1 MDTQELQRIKNK
13 YDIIGNDP
21 ELNRAIEM
29 AVAVAPTDLTVLVTG
44 ESGVGKDNIPKIIHQ
59 NSLRKNAKY
68 FAVNCGAIPEG
79 TIDSELFGHEKG
91 SFTGA
96 IEARK
101 GYFEEADGGT
111 LFLDEVG
118 ELPLSSQAKLLRVLQ
133 SGEYIRV
140 GSSKVGKTDV
150 RVIAATNVDLYYAV
164 SQGKFREDLYYRLNA
179 IQIPMP
185 ALRDR
190 KSDIYLLFRK
200 FTSDFSE
207 KYGIRKVGLTHD
219 AIEMLTNYR
228 WPGNIRQLKNIAE
241 TISALESGRITPGS
255 DRCEINAETLQRY
268 IPKENGNTLPVRYGS
283 KEAISDSDKQDI
295 YRALYALNMEVS
307 NLKKILE
314 LNGLTH
320 GDRHAGQESRALPSA
335 PVTVTPDSY
344 VSKPDETWQHTRD
357 LDIDIQEPTVHVG
370 SVVSGDSMAHSQD
383 YVNSKE
389 VAFQNA
395 AENFSISQANQDLIR
410 KALEKHGGNRKKAA
424 EELGISERTLYRK
437 LPPEFRNKKTEE

>member
-1 MDTQELQRIKNK
+1 MDTQDLQKLKNK

-21 ELNRAIEM
+21 ALNRALEM

-59 NSLRKNAKY
+59 FSRRKNAKY

-140 GSSKVGKTDV
+140 GSSKVSKTDV
-150 RVIAATNVDLYYAV
+150 RVIAATNVNLMYAV
-164 SQGKFREDLYYRLNA
+164 SQGKFRADLYYRLNA
-179 IQIPMP
+179 IQITMP

-190 KSDIYLLFRK
+190 KEDIYLLFRK

-207 KYGIRKVGLTHD
+207 KYGMSKITLTHD
-219 AIEMLTNYR
+219 AIELLTKYR
-228 WPGNIRQLKNIAE
+228 WPGNIRQLQNVAN
-241 TISALESGRITPGS
+241 TVSALEGQRLAPGLT
-255 DRCEINAETLQRY
+255 RCEIDAATLSSY
-268 IPKENGNTLPVRYGS
+268 LPKEDAESMPVQYKREGS
-283 KEAISDSDKQDI
+283 TINDDEKQEI
-295 YRALYALNMEVS
+295 YKALYALNAEV
-307 NLKKILE
+307 NKLKAIVASGNFRQSAE
-314 LNGLTH
+314 PVH
-320 GDRHAGQESRALPSA
+320 DDRKTLA
-335 PVTVTPDSY
+335 PPAYDMGGSY
-344 VSKPDETWQHTRD
+344 VSKP
-357 LDIDIQEPTVHVG
+357 EP
-370 SVVSGDSMAHSQD
+370 DW
-383 YVNSKE
+383 
-389 VAFQNA
+389 A
-395 AENFSISQANQDLIR
+395 ADNQDVDVQDHREEVKEAEKLDNCSIEQAYQDMIH
-410 KALEKHGGNRKKAA
+410 KALEKYNGNRKKAA
-424 EELGISERTLYRK
+424 KELGISERTLYRK
-437 LPPEFRNKKTEE
+437 ISKDGKDAKAGE

>member
-1 MDTQELQRIKNK
+1 MDTQELQKLKNK

-21 ELNRAIEM
+21 ALNRALEM

-59 NSLRKNAKY
+59 FSRRKNAKY

-140 GSSKVGKTDV
+140 GSSKVSKTDV
-150 RVIAATNVDLYYAV
+150 RVIAATNVNLMYAV
-164 SQGKFREDLYYRLNA
+164 SQGKFRADLYYRLNA
-179 IQIPMP
+179 IQITMP

-190 KSDIYLLFRK
+190 KEDIYLLFRK

-207 KYGIRKVGLTHD
+207 KYGMSKITLTHD
-219 AIEMLTNYR
+219 AIELLTKYR
-228 WPGNIRQLKNIAE
+228 WPGNIRQLQNVAN
-241 TISALESGRITPGS
+241 TVSALEGQRLTPGLT
-255 DRCEINAETLQRY
+255 RCEVDAGTLASYLPKDEAESMPVQYKREGSTINDDE
-268 IPKENGNTLPVRYGS
+268 
-283 KEAISDSDKQDI
+283 KQEI
-295 YRALYALNMEVS
+295 YKTLYALNAEV
-307 NLKKILE
+307 NKLKAIVASGYFRQAAE
-314 LNGLTH
+314 PAH
-320 GDRHAGQESRALPSA
+320 DDRKSLA
-335 PVTVTPDSY
+335 PPAYDMGGSY
-344 VSKPDETWQHTRD
+344 VSKPEPDWAADNQD
-357 LDIDIQEPTVHVG
+357 VDIQDHREEVKEAEKLDNC
-370 SVVSGDSMAHSQD
+370 SIEQAYQD
-383 YVNSKE
+383 M
-389 VAFQNA
+389 
-395 AENFSISQANQDLIR
+395 IH
-410 KALEKHGGNRKKAA
+410 KALEKYNGNRKKAA
-424 EELGISERTLYRK
+424 KELGISERTLYRK
-437 LPPEFRNKKTEE
+437 ISRDGKDAKAGE

>member
-1 MDTQELQRIKNK
+1 MDTQDLQKLKNK

-21 ELNRAIEM
+21 ALNRALEM

-59 NSLRKNAKY
+59 FSRRKNAKY

-140 GSSKVGKTDV
+140 GSSKVSKTDV
-150 RVIAATNVDLYYAV
+150 RVIAATNVNLMYAV
-164 SQGKFREDLYYRLNA
+164 SQGKFRADLYYRLNA
-179 IQIPMP
+179 IQITMP

-190 KSDIYLLFRK
+190 KEDIYLLFRK

-207 KYGIRKVGLTHD
+207 KYGMSKITLTHD
-219 AIEMLTNYR
+219 AIELLTKYR
-228 WPGNIRQLKNIAE
+228 WPGNIRQLQNVAN
-241 TISALESGRITPGS
+241 TVSALEGQRLTPGLT
-255 DRCEINAETLQRY
+255 RCEIDAATLSSY
-268 IPKENGNTLPVRYGS
+268 LPKEDAESMPVQYKREGS
-283 KEAISDSDKQDI
+283 TINDDEKQEI
-295 YRALYALNMEVS
+295 YKALYALNAEV
-307 NLKKILE
+307 NKLKAIVASGNFRQAAEPVHDDWKTL
-314 LNGLTH
+314 
-320 GDRHAGQESRALPSA
+320 A
-335 PVTVTPDSY
+335 PPAYDMGGSY
-344 VSKPDETWQHTRD
+344 VSKP
-357 LDIDIQEPTVHVG
+357 EP
-370 SVVSGDSMAHSQD
+370 DW
-383 YVNSKE
+383 
-389 VAFQNA
+389 A
-395 AENFSISQANQDLIR
+395 ADNQDVDVQDHREEVKEAEKLDNCSIEQAYQDMIH
-410 KALEKHGGNRKKAA
+410 KALEKYNGNRKKAA
-424 EELGISERTLYRK
+424 KELGISERTLYRK
-437 LPPEFRNKKTEE
+437 ISKDGKDAKAGE

>member
-1 MDTQELQRIKNK
+1 MDTQDLQKLKNK

-21 ELNRAIEM
+21 ALNRALEM

-59 NSLRKNAKY
+59 FSRRKNAKY

-140 GSSKVGKTDV
+140 GSSKVSKTDV
-150 RVIAATNVDLYYAV
+150 RVIAATNVNLMYAV
-164 SQGKFREDLYYRLNA
+164 SQGKFRADLYYRLNA
-179 IQIPMP
+179 IQITMP

-190 KSDIYLLFRK
+190 KEDIYLLFRK

-207 KYGIRKVGLTHD
+207 KYGMSKITLTHD
-219 AIEMLTNYR
+219 AIELLTKYR
-228 WPGNIRQLKNIAE
+228 WPGNIRQLQNVAN
-241 TISALESGRITPGS
+241 TVSALEGQRLAPGLT
-255 DRCEINAETLQRY
+255 RCEVDAATLASY
-268 IPKENGNTLPVRYGS
+268 LPKEDAESMPVQYKREGS
-283 KEAISDSDKQDI
+283 TINDDEKQEI
-295 YRALYALNMEVS
+295 YKALYALNAEV
-307 NLKKILE
+307 NKLKAIVASGNFRQAAE
-314 LNGLTH
+314 PVH
-320 GDRHAGQESRALPSA
+320 DDRKSLA
-335 PVTVTPDSY
+335 PPAYDMGGSY
-344 VSKPDETWQHTRD
+344 VSKP
-357 LDIDIQEPTVHVG
+357 EP
-370 SVVSGDSMAHSQD
+370 DW
-383 YVNSKE
+383 
-389 VAFQNA
+389 A
-395 AENFSISQANQDLIR
+395 ADNQDVDVQDHREEVKEAEKLDNCSIEQAYQDMIH
-410 KALEKHGGNRKKAA
+410 KALEKYNGNRKKAA
-424 EELGISERTLYRK
+424 KELGISERTLYRK
-437 LPPEFRNKKTEE
+437 ISKDGKDAKAGE

>member
-1 MDTQELQRIKNK
+1 MDTQDLQKLKNK

-21 ELNRAIEM
+21 ALNRALEM

-59 NSLRKNAKY
+59 FSRRKNAKY

-140 GSSKVGKTDV
+140 GSSKVSKTDV
-150 RVIAATNVDLYYAV
+150 RVIAATNVNLMYAV
-164 SQGKFREDLYYRLNA
+164 SQGKFRADLYYRLNA
-179 IQIPMP
+179 IQITMP

-190 KSDIYLLFRK
+190 KEDIYLLFRK

-207 KYGIRKVGLTHD
+207 KYGMSKITLTHD
-219 AIEMLTNYR
+219 AIELLTKYR
-228 WPGNIRQLKNIAE
+228 WPGNIRQLQNVAN
-241 TISALESGRITPGS
+241 TVSALEGQRLAPGLT
-255 DRCEINAETLQRY
+255 RCEVDAGTLASYLPKDEAESMPVQYKREGSTINDDE
-268 IPKENGNTLPVRYGS
+268 
-283 KEAISDSDKQDI
+283 KQEI
-295 YRALYALNMEVS
+295 YKALYALNAEV
-307 NLKKILE
+307 NKLKAIVASG
-314 LNGLTH
+314 NFRQAADPVH
-320 GDRHAGQESRALPSA
+320 DDRKTLA
-335 PVTVTPDSY
+335 PPAYDMGGSY
-344 VSKPDETWQHTRD
+344 VSKPEPDWAADNQD
-357 LDIDIQEPTVHVG
+357 VDIQDHREEVKEAEKLDNC
-370 SVVSGDSMAHSQD
+370 SIEQAYQD
-383 YVNSKE
+383 M
-389 VAFQNA
+389 
-395 AENFSISQANQDLIR
+395 IH
-410 KALEKHGGNRKKAA
+410 KALEKYNGNRKKAA
-424 EELGISERTLYRK
+424 KELGISERTLYRK
-437 LPPEFRNKKTEE
+437 ISKDAKTGE

>member
-1 MDTQELQRIKNK
+1 MDTQDLQKLKNK

-21 ELNRAIEM
+21 ALNRALEM

-59 NSLRKNAKY
+59 FSRRKNAKY

-140 GSSKVGKTDV
+140 GSSKVSKTDV
-150 RVIAATNVDLYYAV
+150 RVIAATNVNLMYAV
-164 SQGKFREDLYYRLNA
+164 SQGKFRADLYYRLNA
-179 IQIPMP
+179 IQITMP

-190 KSDIYLLFRK
+190 KEDIYLLFRK

-207 KYGIRKVGLTHD
+207 KYGMSKITLTHD
-219 AIEMLTNYR
+219 AIELLTKYR
-228 WPGNIRQLKNIAE
+228 WPGNIRQLQNVAN
-241 TISALESGRITPGS
+241 TVSALEGQRLTPGLT
-255 DRCEINAETLQRY
+255 RCEVDAGTLASYLPKDEAESMPVQYKREGSTINDDE
-268 IPKENGNTLPVRYGS
+268 
-283 KEAISDSDKQDI
+283 KQEI
-295 YRALYALNMEVS
+295 YKALYALNAEV
-307 NLKKILE
+307 NKLKSIVASGNFRQDAE
-314 LNGLTH
+314 PVH
-320 GDRHAGQESRALPSA
+320 DDRKTLA
-335 PVTVTPDSY
+335 PPAYDMGGSY
-344 VSKPDETWQHTRD
+344 VSKPEPDWVADNQD
-357 LDIDIQEPTVHVG
+357 VDIQDHREEVKEAEKLDNC
-370 SVVSGDSMAHSQD
+370 SIEQAYQD
-383 YVNSKE
+383 M
-389 VAFQNA
+389 
-395 AENFSISQANQDLIR
+395 IH
-410 KALEKHGGNRKKAA
+410 KALEKYNGNRKKAA
-424 EELGISERTLYRK
+424 KELGISERTLYRK
-437 LPPEFRNKKTEE
+437 ISRDGKDAKAGE

>member
-1 MDTQELQRIKNK
+1 MDTQDLQKLKNK

-21 ELNRAIEM
+21 ALNRALEM

-59 NSLRKNAKY
+59 FSRRKNAKY

-140 GSSKVGKTDV
+140 GSSKVSKTDV
-150 RVIAATNVDLYYAV
+150 RVIAATNVNLMYAV
-164 SQGKFREDLYYRLNA
+164 SQGKLRADLYYRLNA
-179 IQIPMP
+179 IQITMP

-190 KSDIYLLFRK
+190 KEDIYLLFRK

-207 KYGIRKVGLTHD
+207 KYGMSKITLTHD
-219 AIEMLTNYR
+219 AIELLTKYR
-228 WPGNIRQLKNIAE
+228 WPGNIRQLQNVAN
-241 TISALESGRITPGS
+241 TVSALEGQRLAPGLT
-255 DRCEINAETLQRY
+255 RCEVDAGTLASYLPKDETESMPVQYKREGSTINDDE
-268 IPKENGNTLPVRYGS
+268 
-283 KEAISDSDKQDI
+283 KQEI
-295 YRALYALNMEVS
+295 YKALYALNAEV
-307 NLKKILE
+307 NKLKAIVASGNFRQAAE
-314 LNGLTH
+314 PAH
-320 GDRHAGQESRALPSA
+320 DDRKTLA
-335 PVTVTPDSY
+335 PPAYDMGGSY
-344 VSKPDETWQHTRD
+344 VSKPEPDWAADNQD
-357 LDIDIQEPTVHVG
+357 VDIQDHREDVKEAEKLDNC
-370 SVVSGDSMAHSQD
+370 SIEQAYQD
-383 YVNSKE
+383 M
-389 VAFQNA
+389 
-395 AENFSISQANQDLIR
+395 IH
-410 KALEKHGGNRKKAA
+410 KALEKYNGNRKKAA
-424 EELGISERTLYRK
+424 KELGISERTLYRK
-437 LPPEFRNKKTEE
+437 ISRDGKDAKAGE

>member
-1 MDTQELQRIKNK
+1 MDTQDLQKLKNK

-21 ELNRAIEM
+21 ALNRALEM

-59 NSLRKNAKY
+59 FSRRKNAKY

-140 GSSKVGKTDV
+140 GSSKVSKTDV
-150 RVIAATNVDLYYAV
+150 RVIAATNVNLMYAV
-164 SQGKFREDLYYRLNA
+164 SQGKFRADLYYRLNA
-179 IQIPMP
+179 IQITMP

-190 KSDIYLLFRK
+190 KEDLYLLFRT

-207 KYGIRKVGLTHD
+207 KYGMSKITLTHD
-219 AIEMLTNYR
+219 AIELLTKYR
-228 WPGNIRQLKNIAE
+228 WPGNIRQLQNVAN
-241 TISALESGRITPGS
+241 TVSALEGQRLAPGLT
-255 DRCEINAETLQRY
+255 RCEIDAASLSSY
-268 IPKENGNTLPVRYGS
+268 LPKEEAESMPVQYKREGS
-283 KEAISDSDKQDI
+283 TINDDEKQEI
-295 YRALYALNMEVS
+295 YKALYALNAEV
-307 NLKKILE
+307 NKLKAIVASGNFRQAAE
-314 LNGLTH
+314 PVH
-320 GDRHAGQESRALPSA
+320 DDRKTLA
-335 PVTVTPDSY
+335 PPAYDMGGSY
-344 VSKPDETWQHTRD
+344 VSKP
-357 LDIDIQEPTVHVG
+357 EP
-370 SVVSGDSMAHSQD
+370 DW
-383 YVNSKE
+383 
-389 VAFQNA
+389 A
-395 AENFSISQANQDLIR
+395 ADNQDVDVQDHREEVKEAEKLDNCSIEQAYQDMIH
-410 KALEKHGGNRKKAA
+410 KALEKYNGNRKKAA
-424 EELGISERTLYRK
+424 KELGISERTLYRK
-437 LPPEFRNKKTEE
+437 ISKDGKDAKAGE

>member
-1 MDTQELQRIKNK
+1 MDTQDLQKLKNK

-21 ELNRAIEM
+21 ALNRALEM

-59 NSLRKNAKY
+59 FSRRKNAKY

-140 GSSKVGKTDV
+140 GSSKVSKTDV
-150 RVIAATNVDLYYAV
+150 RVIAATNVNLMYAV
-164 SQGKFREDLYYRLNA
+164 SQGKFRADLYYRLNA
-179 IQIPMP
+179 IQITMP

-190 KSDIYLLFRK
+190 KEDIYLLFRK

-207 KYGIRKVGLTHD
+207 KYGMSKITLTHD
-219 AIEMLTNYR
+219 AIELLTKYR
-228 WPGNIRQLKNIAE
+228 WPGNIRQLQNVAN
-241 TISALESGRITPGS
+241 TVSALEGQRLTPGLT
-255 DRCEINAETLQRY
+255 RCEIDAATLSSY
-268 IPKENGNTLPVRYGS
+268 LPKEDAESMPVQYKREGS
-283 KEAISDSDKQDI
+283 TINDDEKQEI
-295 YRALYALNMEVS
+295 YKALYALNAEV
-307 NLKKILE
+307 NKLKAIVASGNFRQAAE
-314 LNGLTH
+314 PVH
-320 GDRHAGQESRALPSA
+320 DDRKTLA
-335 PVTVTPDSY
+335 PPAYDMGGSY
-344 VSKPDETWQHTRD
+344 VSKP
-357 LDIDIQEPTVHVG
+357 EP
-370 SVVSGDSMAHSQD
+370 DW
-383 YVNSKE
+383 
-389 VAFQNA
+389 A
-395 AENFSISQANQDLIR
+395 ADNQDVDVQDHREEVKEAEKLDNCSIEQAYQDMIH
-410 KALEKHGGNRKKAA
+410 KALEKYNGNRKKAA
-424 EELGISERTLYRK
+424 KELGISERTLYRK
-437 LPPEFRNKKTEE
+437 ISKDGKDAKAGE

>member
-1 MDTQELQRIKNK
+1 MDTQDLQKLKNK

-21 ELNRAIEM
+21 ALNRALEM

-59 NSLRKNAKY
+59 FSRRKNAKY

-140 GSSKVGKTDV
+140 GSSKVSKTDV
-150 RVIAATNVDLYYAV
+150 RVIAATNVNLMYAV
-164 SQGKFREDLYYRLNA
+164 SQGKFRADLYYRLNA
-179 IQIPMP
+179 IQITMP

-190 KSDIYLLFRK
+190 KEDIYLLFRK

-207 KYGIRKVGLTHD
+207 KYGMSKITLTHD
-219 AIEMLTNYR
+219 AIELLTKYR
-228 WPGNIRQLKNIAE
+228 WPGNIRQLQNVAN
-241 TISALESGRITPGS
+241 TVSALEGQRLTPGLT
-255 DRCEINAETLQRY
+255 RCEVDAGTLASYLPKDETESMPVQYKREGSTINDDE
-268 IPKENGNTLPVRYGS
+268 
-283 KEAISDSDKQDI
+283 KQEI
-295 YRALYALNMEVS
+295 YKALYALNAEV
-307 NLKKILE
+307 NKLKAIVASGNFRQAAE
-314 LNGLTH
+314 PVPD
-320 GDRHAGQESRALPSA
+320 DRKSLA
-335 PVTVTPDSY
+335 PPAYDMGGSY
-344 VSKPDETWQHTRD
+344 VSKPEPDWAADNQD
-357 LDIDIQEPTVHVG
+357 VDIQDHREDVKEAEKLDNC
-370 SVVSGDSMAHSQD
+370 SIEQAYQD
-383 YVNSKE
+383 M
-389 VAFQNA
+389 
-395 AENFSISQANQDLIR
+395 IH
-410 KALEKHGGNRKKAA
+410 KALEKYNGNRKKAA
-424 EELGISERTLYRK
+424 KELGISERTLYRK
-437 LPPEFRNKKTEE
+437 ISRDGKDAKAGE

>member
-1 MDTQELQRIKNK
+1 MDTQDLQKLKNK

-21 ELNRAIEM
+21 ALNRALEM

-59 NSLRKNAKY
+59 FSRRKNAKY

-140 GSSKVGKTDV
+140 GSSKVSKTDV
-150 RVIAATNVDLYYAV
+150 RVIAATNVNLMYAV
-164 SQGKFREDLYYRLNA
+164 SQGKFRADLYYRLNA
-179 IQIPMP
+179 IQITMP

-190 KSDIYLLFRK
+190 KEDIYLLFRK

-207 KYGIRKVGLTHD
+207 KYGMSKITLTHD
-219 AIEMLTNYR
+219 AIELLTKYR
-228 WPGNIRQLKNIAE
+228 WPGNIRQLQNVAN
-241 TISALESGRITPGS
+241 TVSALEGQRLTPGLT
-255 DRCEINAETLQRY
+255 RCEVDAGTLASYLPKDETESMPVQYKREGSTINDDE
-268 IPKENGNTLPVRYGS
+268 
-283 KEAISDSDKQDI
+283 KQEI
-295 YRALYALNMEVS
+295 YKALYALNAEV
-307 NLKKILE
+307 NKLKAIVASGNFRQTAE
-314 LNGLTH
+314 PVH
-320 GDRHAGQESRALPSA
+320 DDRKTLA
-335 PVTVTPDSY
+335 PPAYDMGGSY
-344 VSKPDETWQHTRD
+344 VSKPEPDWVADNQD
-357 LDIDIQEPTVHVG
+357 VDIQDHREEVKEAEKLDNC
-370 SVVSGDSMAHSQD
+370 SIEQAYQD
-383 YVNSKE
+383 M
-389 VAFQNA
+389 
-395 AENFSISQANQDLIR
+395 IH
-410 KALEKHGGNRKKAA
+410 KALEKYNGNRKKAA
-424 EELGISERTLYRK
+424 KELGISERTLYRK
-437 LPPEFRNKKTEE
+437 ISRDGKDAKAGE